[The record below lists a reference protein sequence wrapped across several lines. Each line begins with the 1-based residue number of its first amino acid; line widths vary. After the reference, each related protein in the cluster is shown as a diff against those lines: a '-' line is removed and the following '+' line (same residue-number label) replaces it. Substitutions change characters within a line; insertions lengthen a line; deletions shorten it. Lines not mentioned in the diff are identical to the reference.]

1 MGTDMNKE
9 GTSTAPLSSNEVIKA
24 AVLKG
29 AKGGTSG
36 AAAMAIQVS
45 TLMWMRT
52 TMNYQYRYGTT
63 TTVAMK

>member
-1 MGTDMNKE
+1 MVQRPDVTVPE
-9 GTSTAPLSSNEVIKA
+9 QPSEVIKA
-24 AVLKG
+24 ALIKG

-36 AAAMAIQVS
+36 AAAMGVQVT

-63 TTVAMK
+63 TTEAMK